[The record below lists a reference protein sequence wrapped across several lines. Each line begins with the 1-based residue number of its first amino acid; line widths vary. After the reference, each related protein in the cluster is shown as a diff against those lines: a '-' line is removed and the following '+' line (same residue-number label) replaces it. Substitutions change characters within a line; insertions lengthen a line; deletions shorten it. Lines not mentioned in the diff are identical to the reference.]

1 MLDVVLGD
9 PALLHGAI
17 LLAANHWV
25 VIGGLRN
32 QIAASFYYH
41 KVEMIKLLRERI
53 IVQTEAPSESTISA
67 IAILILVEV
76 RDS

>member
-17 LLAANHWV
+17 MLAANHWV
-25 VIGGLRN
+25 IIGGLWN
-32 QIAASFYYH
+32 QIAVSFYYH
-41 KVEMIKLLRERI
+41 KVEMIKLLRERMM
-53 IVQTEAPSESTISA
+53 VQSEAPSESTISA

-76 RDS
+76 RDP